1 MFAEL
6 FPDAVRTT
14 PTIGR
19 MALVGLALSHNFLQ
33 RPPRLHQRRVL
44 RFGSDSVPP
53 RADGSVPISVWRQVD

>member
-19 MALVGLALSHNFLQ
+19 MTLVGLALSHNFLQ
-33 RPPRLHQRRVL
+33 RPASLPPASRPAILQRQRAATRGWQRAHLRLAT
-44 RFGSDSVPP
+44 G
-53 RADGSVPISVWRQVD
+53 